1 MALITCP
8 DCGRAVSD
16 LAYECP
22 GCGRPMDERRELAP
36 LTGSGRALSATH
48 GGSGRSLTTS
58 HSDKN
63 KGTATILALLLGG
76 LGIHRFYL
84 GRPVSGLF
92 YFLFC
97 WTFIPL
103 IIGWVEFARLVF
115 MDENEFHNR
124 YRRPDPDGPPQSWP

>member
-22 GCGRPMDERRELAP
+22 GCGRPMDEERREL
-36 LTGSGRALSATH
+36 TTQSSSGRALSH
-48 GGSGRSLTTS
+48 GGTGRALTTS
-58 HSDKN
+58 AHSDKN
-63 KGTATILALLLGG
+63 KGTATMLSLLLGG

-103 IIGWVEFARLVF
+103 VISWVEFARLVF
-115 MDENEFHNR
+115 MDEKEFHDR